1 MGANVTHTLR
11 TVRTPEQLDRIAWAG
26 LERLAER
33 NLERLLMLSRPVQ
46 TRPLTPGQALM
57 DSERECNLRTPVLN
71 LEGWSRIN
79 EARLTLEA
87 IRSVGRSLGALRM
100 RQKA

>member
-1 MGANVTHTLR
+1 MGANTTHTLR
-11 TVRTPEQLDRIAWAG
+11 TVHTPEQVDRIAWAG

-46 TRPLTPGQALM
+46 TRPLSPGQALFET
-57 DSERECNLRTPVLN
+57 ERECNLFTPALSAA
-71 LEGWSRIN
+71 GWSRIN